1 MIAHEAL
8 DFVDIVTR
16 APYHRPLVDM
26 AAANG
31 LHIICQKPFAET
43 LFDARAMVS
52 AAKASGRQ
60 LMVHEN
66 FRWQSAIRAAIN
78 AVRDGRI
85 GTPFF
90 CRASFR
96 SGYDVLPASRIWRKA
111 SASSSKTWE
120 SISWM

>member
-26 AAANG
+26 PAANG

-43 LFDARAMVS
+43 LVDARAMVS

-66 FRWQSAIRAAIN
+66 FRRKSAIRAAIN